1 MSAALLGLMLA
12 VAVLV
17 SAGIVALRHLLASLR
32 ELRAE
37 ASEWGSRS
45 THRGGRDFGPPE

>member
-17 SAGIVALRHLLASLR
+17 GAGIVALRHLQASLR

-37 ASEWGSRS
+37 VSQWGSRW
-45 THRGGRDFGPPE
+45 THRDSRDFGPPE